1 MEPLL
6 VQETQVV
13 QAVAVVL
20 PMVVAQAIRQALPH
34 LRVIMAA
41 HQLILGLAITA
52 VVEAAVLV
60 LLVLLLL

>member
-13 QAVAVVL
+13 LAVAVVL

-34 LRVIMAA
+34 LRVIM
-41 HQLILGLAITA
+41 
-52 VVEAAVLV
+52 
-60 LLVLLLL
+60 LLVLLLLQVQMPLEMVALVLLHPYLGHL